1 MVSLGLNR
9 RASSRPTKMKPCA
22 TGYVAVP
29 THDHSLQYLEQPQ
42 PRRFNPHII
51 VKMANRGYD
60 VVVDVDTE
68 VRQSQ
73 YLLPLLNLTLLR
85 AT

>member
-1 MVSLGLNR
+1 MNVAKSSDHWLMVPRGLSR
-9 RASSRPTKMKPCA
+9 WASFSPTKMKPCA

-29 THDHSLQYLEQPQ
+29 THDHSAKHLEQSLPQ
-42 PRRFNPHII
+42 RSNPHIV

-68 VRQSQ
+68 VIQ
-73 YLLPLLNLTLLR
+73 
-85 AT
+85 A